1 MAFAQPTSAAAAYG
15 LGAPTE
21 SDLVALLTK
30 TAGAD
35 AAAVVQQARG
45 AAQVAPGPL
54 SLDALEKVTR
64 AVVAAGQFPT
74 TVSARS
80 FLVRLGSF
88 RALSQRNAPPS
99 TTLRPAGV

>member
-1 MAFAQPTSAAAAYG
+1 MTAPRPSAAAAYG
-15 LGAPTE
+15 LAAPTE
-21 SDLVALLTK
+21 ADLVALLSK

-35 AAAVVQQARG
+35 AAGVVRQARS
-45 AAQVAPGPL
+45 AAGVPPAGPL

-64 AVVAAGQFPT
+64 AVVAAGAFPT

-88 RALSQRNAPPS
+88 RALAHKGAPPS
-99 TTLRPAGV
+99 TYLSPAAV

>member
-1 MAFAQPTSAAAAYG
+1 MTAPRPSAAAAYG
-15 LGAPTE
+15 LAAPTE
-21 SDLVALLTK
+21 ADLVALLSK

-35 AAAVVQQARG
+35 AAGVVRQARS
-45 AAQVAPGPL
+45 AAGVPPGPL

-64 AVVAAGQFPT
+64 AVVAAGAFPT

-88 RALSQRNAPPS
+88 RALAHKGAPRS
-99 TTLRPAGV
+99 TYLSPAAV